1 MKSVLLPIF
10 AMSISVTAAC
20 SDETNTK
27 STVSS
32 TASLNASQLKAVR
45 GAFSSTDTAPT
56 VMTVES
62 DPIVDDAA
70 SSSEEARPTQEA
82 QAENGA
88 FPWRPA
94 DGDEIS
100 FKVLRKGN
108 DFGTHKISFS
118 GDPDGKLVVTSEVS
132 LRAGLGPIT
141 AFRYT
146 LEAQETWQDGVLV
159 GLSGTTNDNG
169 DRLQVEADKQ
179 GDGLNVAGTEYS
191 GLVDLGILPSSHWH
205 KGQVTASRILSTED
219 GEVLDVTT
227 QQVGRETISV
237 AGRQV
242 EADRYLLKSDIDLD
256 LWYDTQNRLV
266 KLAFE
271 ARGQN
276 IEYVLTEPYGA

>member
-1 MKSVLLPIF
+1 MKSVLVPVF
-10 AMSISVTAAC
+10 ALSISMSAAC
-20 SDETNTK
+20 SNEMNTK
-27 STVSS
+27 SEVSS
-32 TASLNASQLKAVR
+32 TASLNVSQLEAVR
-45 GAFSSTDTAPT
+45 EASSSTGTTTT

-62 DPIVDDAA
+62 DPIIDDAA
-70 SSSEEARPTQEA
+70 PPLVEAHPIQEA
-82 QAENGA
+82 QTQDGM

-94 DGDEIS
+94 NGDEIS

-108 DFGTHKISFS
+108 DFGTHNISFS
-118 GDPDGKLVVTSEVS
+118 GDPDDELVVTSEVS

-146 LEAQETWQDGVLV
+146 LETQETWQDGVLV

-179 GDGLNVAGTEYS
+179 GDGLNVTGSEYS
-191 GLVDLGILPSSHWH
+191 GVVDLGILPSSHWH
-205 KGQVTASRILSTED
+205 KGQVAASQILSTED
-219 GEVLDVTT
+219 GEVLSVSS
-227 QQVGRETISV
+227 QRVGRETISV

>member
-1 MKSVLLPIF
+1 
-10 AMSISVTAAC
+10 MSAAC
-20 SDETNTK
+20 SNEMNTK
-27 STVSS
+27 SAVSS
-32 TASLNASQLKAVR
+32 TASLNASQLEAVR
-45 GAFSSTDTAPT
+45 EASSSTGTTTT

-62 DPIVDDAA
+62 DPIIDDAA
-70 SSSEEARPTQEA
+70 PLSEEARPIQEA
-82 QAENGA
+82 QTQDVL

-94 DGDEIS
+94 NGDEIS

-108 DFGTHKISFS
+108 DFGTHKMSFS
-118 GDPDGKLVVTSEVS
+118 GDPDDELVVTSEVS

-146 LEAQETWQDGVLV
+146 LETQETWQDGVLV

-179 GDGLNVAGTEYS
+179 GDSLKVTGSEYS
-191 GLVDLGILPSSHWH
+191 GVVDLGILPSSHWH
-205 KGQVTASRILSTED
+205 KGQVAASRILSTED
-219 GEVLDVTT
+219 GEVLSVSS
-227 QQVGRETISV
+227 QRVGRETISV

-266 KLAFE
+266 KLAFV

>member
-1 MKSVLLPIF
+1 MKSVLLSIF
-10 AMSISVTAAC
+10 AFSITMTAAC
-20 SDETNTK
+20 SNETNTGLA
-27 STVSS
+27 VLS
-32 TASLNASQLKAVR
+32 TASLNASQLEAVR
-45 GAFSSTDTAPT
+45 KSSSSTDTTPT
-56 VMTVES
+56 VTTVKS
-62 DPIVDDAA
+62 DPVAA
-70 SSSEEARPTQEA
+70 DQTPPTDEARQSQEA
-82 QAENGA
+82 QIQSGL

-94 DGDEIS
+94 NGDEIS

-118 GDPDGKLVVTSEVS
+118 GDPDGKLVVTSDVS

-141 AFRYT
+141 VFRYT

-169 DRLQVEADKQ
+169 DRLQVEAQKQ
-179 GDGLNVAGTEYS
+179 GDGLSVAGSEYA
-191 GLVDLGILPSSHWH
+191 GDVDLGILPSSHWH
-205 KGQVTASRILSTED
+205 KGQVAASQILSTED

-227 QQVGRETISV
+227 QQVGREIISV

-276 IEYVLTEPYGA
+276 IEYVLTEPYGS

>member
-1 MKSVLLPIF
+1 MKSVLLSIF
-10 AMSISVTAAC
+10 AFSITMTAAC
-20 SDETNTK
+20 SNETNTGLA
-27 STVSS
+27 VLS
-32 TASLNASQLKAVR
+32 TASLNASQLEAVR
-45 GAFSSTDTAPT
+45 ESPRSTDTTPT
-56 VMTVES
+56 VTTVKS
-62 DPIVDDAA
+62 DPVVADQTPSTD
-70 SSSEEARPTQEA
+70 EARQSQEA
-82 QAENGA
+82 QIQSGL

-94 DGDEIS
+94 NGDEIS

-118 GDPDGKLVVTSEVS
+118 GDPDGKLVVTSDVS

-141 AFRYT
+141 VFRYT

-169 DRLQVEADKQ
+169 DRLQVEAQKQ
-179 GDGLNVAGTEYS
+179 GDGLSVAGSEYA
-191 GLVDLGILPSSHWH
+191 GDVDLGILPSSHWH
-205 KGQVTASRILSTED
+205 KGQVAASQILSTED

-227 QQVGRETISV
+227 QQVGREIISV

-276 IEYVLTEPYGA
+276 IEYVLTEPYGS